1 VTDLNLSNPARPRR
15 RRSDGGVT
23 RLIDRIR
30 ELVADQLR
38 LGGDSDSEG
47 REINQREIARLQDRL
62 AIAVRR
68 ELLRD

>member
-1 VTDLNLSNPARPRR
+1 MTELDLGNPARLRR
-15 RRSDGGVT
+15 RRSDGEVT

-30 ELVADQLR
+30 ELVADQQGLD
-38 LGGDSDSEG
+38 GNSGSER

-68 ELLRD
+68 ELGRD